1 MNQAKNSLYK
11 CRIPRAIL
19 VQLCLVISVVFIIWV
34 GVTNLFDNMAAR
46 GLASGFAFLDDP
58 AGFDIIF
65 SLIRWDESMSNGRA
79 FWVALLNTILV
90 SVLSIIFST
99 FLGFIF
105 GVARLSSNWL
115 VKRIAAV
122 WVETIRNIPLLLQL
136 FVWYFGFIQS
146 LGGPRQS
153 LSLFNSFFLNVRGFY
168 FPWPDNPLLLFSM
181 AALIFVTF
189 TAYILLSVR
198 GNNSRLFH
206 IASWVFF
213 AVMGGCFYIY
223 GEAATFEI
231 PALQGFN
238 FQGGAVM
245 VPELLA
251 LFLGLSTYT
260 SAFIAEVIRAGIQSV
275 PRGQTEAS
283 LALGLSRYSTLRLI
297 LIPQAMRV
305 IVPPLANQYLNLTK
319 NSSLGSAI
327 AFPELVLVFAG
338 TVLGQTGMAVEII
351 AMTMIVY
358 LLLSL
363 LIAGLMNIYNAW
375 TIRHGGA

>member
-1 MNQAKNSLYK
+1 
-11 CRIPRAIL
+11 
-19 VQLCLVISVVFIIWV
+19 
-34 GVTNLFDNMAAR
+34 MAAR

-223 GEAATFEI
+223 GETATFEI